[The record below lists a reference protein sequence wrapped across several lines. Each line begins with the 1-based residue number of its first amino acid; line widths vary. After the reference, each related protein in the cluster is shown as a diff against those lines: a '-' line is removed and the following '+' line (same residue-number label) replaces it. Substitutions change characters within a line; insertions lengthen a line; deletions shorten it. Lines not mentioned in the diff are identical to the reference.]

1 MAIQPHVL
9 DGHVGEGYGIAG
21 PEVFKLIAQL
31 AALEGLVLDPV
42 YTGKAFLGMLAEI
55 DAGRFDGALDIVFMH
70 TGGIFG
76 LFPQRS
82 GFTTGV

>member
-1 MAIQPHVL
+1 VL

-21 PEVFKLIAQL
+21 PEVFSLIARL

-42 YTGKAFLGMLAEI
+42 YTGKAFMGMLAEI
-55 DAGRFDGALDIVFMH
+55 SAGRFAGTVDIVFMH

-82 GFTTGV
+82 GFSW

>member
-1 MAIQPHVL
+1 
-9 DGHVGEGYGIAG
+9 
-21 PEVFKLIAQL
+21 
-31 AALEGLVLDPV
+31 LVLDPV

-55 DAGRFDGALDIVFMH
+55 DAGRFDGTLDIVFMH

-82 GFTTGV
+82 GFGW